1 MNFEH
6 ETADGQCGLPR
17 VDLPRIYEQV
27 STMRNTLAH
36 CFAATAWLSSA
47 LMSLQAQTPDRAQ
60 VRAAIDARNAEY
72 IRAYAQADARALAA
86 VYDDRGARLSR
97 NGQMAR
103 GRDAIAED
111 VGRFVNRVGPVAVTI
126 ETADLW
132 VVDDLAYET
141 GEWSYTYAESGEAQR
156 TIGGRYV
163 TVWRRQAD
171 GGWRMWTDMG
181 VPGTEHPAR

>member
-1 MNFEH
+1 M
-6 ETADGQCGLPR
+6 
-17 VDLPRIYEQV
+17 

-47 LMSLQAQTPDRAQ
+47 LMSLQAQPPDRAQ

-103 GRDAIAED
+103 GRDAISEE
-111 VGRFVNRVGPVAVTI
+111 VGRFFEPSRTGRRHHRNR
-126 ETADLW
+126 
-132 VVDDLAYET
+132 
-141 GEWSYTYAESGEAQR
+141 
-156 TIGGRYV
+156 
-163 TVWRRQAD
+163 
-171 GGWRMWTDMG
+171 
-181 VPGTEHPAR
+181 

>member
-17 VDLPRIYEQV
+17 VDLPRTYERV

-47 LMSLQAQTPDRAQ
+47 LMSLQAQPPDRAQ

-72 IRAYAQADARALAA
+72 ISAYAQADARALAA
-86 VYDDRGARLSR
+86 VYDDR
-97 NGQMAR
+97 
-103 GRDAIAED
+103 EE
-111 VGRFVNRVGPVAVTI
+111 VGRFLNRVGPVAVTI

-171 GGWRMWTDMG
+171 GGWRMWADMG
-181 VPGTEHPAR
+181 VPGTEHPTR